1 MYFQNFPN
9 VYYTNERNGRNLRI
23 VTNILRRIGVRP
35 AVKTNGA
42 AFSKYIVRNGETPE
56 SVAFNSYGDANLH
69 YVILMVNDIHDR
81 YHQWPMSVPQFQAFV
96 NDKYSD
102 LNAVHHY
109 EIDQV
114 SGDTTVKINIGTDNT
129 DHPTASAVTNV
140 EYEENQ
146 EDEKRTIKLL
156 QRAYVPQFITE
167 LKTLLKE

>member
-35 AVKTNGA
+35 AVQTNGT

-56 SVAFNSYGDANLH
+56 SVAFNVYNDANLH
-69 YVILMVNDIHDR
+69 YIILMVNDIQDR

-129 DHPTASAVTNV
+129 DHPSATAVTNV
-140 EYEENQ
+140 EYEEDQ
-146 EDEKRTIKLL
+146 EDEKRTIKIL
-156 QRAYVPQFITE
+156 QRGYVPQFVTE

>member
-9 VYYTNERNGRNLRI
+9 VFYTNEKNGNIRV

-42 AFSKYIVRNGETPE
+42 AFSKYIVRNGESPE
-56 SVAFNSYGDANLH
+56 SVAFNFYGDANLH

-81 YHQWPMSVPQFQAFV
+81 YHQWPMSVPQFQAFI

-102 LNAVHHY
+102 PNGTHHY

-114 SGDTTVKINIGTDNT
+114 SGDTTLKINIGTDNT
-129 DHPTASAVTNV
+129 DHPSAAVVTNV

-146 EDEKRTIKLL
+146 EDKKRTIKILL
-156 QRAYVPQFITE
+156 GGYVSQFVTE
-167 LKTLLKE
+167 LKTLIKE